1 LPCGAPGRP
10 SGTGAIGKDRG
21 AIAGDKG
28 RPRLHDR
35 ASVPARKRIGRGMK
49 LPILGHDSRVNVL
62 ICCGHTLSHFYILM
76 LPTMFLA
83 WQQAFGASFAE
94 LGISVAVMSG
104 TTAIVQ
110 TPIGFL
116 VDRYGARRFLIGGT
130 LLMTLS
136 VSLMGLATSFWQIVP
151 LAMLSGLGNAV
162 FHPADY
168 AILSGSI
175 APEKIGRS
183 FAIHTFTGH
192 VGFASAP
199 PVTAA
204 LIWLIG
210 WRATLLSVG
219 LVGIPVALA
228 IIWQSRILSD
238 QKRAPQSGAGGAA
251 GGGARMLLSPSIMLF
266 FGFFMVSSAAGAGVQ
281 SWLITVLHGTH
292 GLSIEAASSALTG
305 FMVGTMSGVLVGGW
319 VADRSDRHFTFVLVL
334 TLIGSGLMLLV
345 NLTHFPQLATVAL
358 LFVTG
363 HLIGASRT
371 PRDVMVKDAAPPGQI
386 GKVFG
391 FVSAGLALGGA
402 VMPVPYGMLIDAG
415 RADLV
420 LVVVAGLWLLSLLF
434 AGSAR
439 ANTGREPLAVPA
451 E

>member
-1 LPCGAPGRP
+1 
-10 SGTGAIGKDRG
+10 
-21 AIAGDKG
+21 
-28 RPRLHDR
+28 
-35 ASVPARKRIGRGMK
+35 MK
-49 LPILGHDSRVNVL
+49 LPTFGHDTRVNTL

-83 WQQAFGASFAE
+83 WQKAFGVSFAE

-136 VSLMGLATSFWQIVP
+136 ISLMGLATSFWQIIP

-175 APEKIGRS
+175 HPSRLGRS
-183 FAIHTFTGH
+183 FAIHTFVGH

-199 PVTAA
+199 PLTAL

-228 IIWQSRILSD
+228 IVWQSRILAD
-238 QKRAPQSGAGGAA
+238 QKRAPQAAATGGAK
-251 GGGARMLLSPSIMLF
+251 MLLSPSIMLF
-266 FGFFMVSSAAGAGVQ
+266 FGFFMTSSMAGAGVQ
-281 SWLITVLHGTH
+281 SWLITVLHSTH
-292 GLSIEAASSALTG
+292 GLTIEAASTALTG

-319 VADRSDRHFTFVLVL
+319 VADRTDRHFSFVLAL
-334 TLIGSGLMLLV
+334 TLAGSALMLLV
-345 NLTHFPQLATVAL
+345 NLAPLPQVVMMAM

-415 RADLV
+415 HANLV
-420 LVVVAGLWLLSLLF
+420 LVLVSGLWLLSLLF

-439 ANTGREPLAVPA
+439 ANAPAAAVPVPA

>member
-1 LPCGAPGRP
+1 MR
-10 SGTGAIGKDRG
+10 
-21 AIAGDKG
+21 
-28 RPRLHDR
+28 
-35 ASVPARKRIGRGMK
+35 
-49 LPILGHDSRVNVL
+49 LPILSRDARVNTL

-76 LPTMFLA
+76 LPTMFIA
-83 WQQAFGASFAE
+83 WQRAFGVSFAE
-94 LGISVAVMSG
+94 LGISVAVMSA
-104 TTAIVQ
+104 TTAVVQ

-130 LLMTLS
+130 LLMTLTI
-136 VSLMGLATSFWQIVP
+136 SLMGLATAFWQIVV

-175 APEKIGRS
+175 HPSRLGRS
-183 FAIHTFTGH
+183 FAIHTFVGH

-210 WRATLLSVG
+210 WRATLLSAG
-219 LVGIPVALA
+219 LVGVPVALA
-228 IIWQSRILSD
+228 IVWQSRILAD
-238 QKRAPQSGAGGAA
+238 QKRAPQTRAAGAA
-251 GGGARMLLSPSIMLF
+251 SGARMLFSRSIMLF
-266 FGFFMVSSAAGAGVQ
+266 FGFFMVSSMAGAGIQ
-281 SWLITVLHGTH
+281 SWLITVLHSTH
-292 GLSIEAASSALTG
+292 GLSVEAASSALTG

-319 VADRSDRHFTFVLVL
+319 VADRTDRHFTFVFAL
-334 TLIGSGLMLLV
+334 TVVGSILMLCT
-345 NLTHFPQLATVAL
+345 NLIALPQMPTVAI

-363 HLIGASRT
+363 LLIGASRT

-415 RADLV
+415 RPELV
-420 LVVVAGLWLLSLLF
+420 LTVVAALWLASLLF

-439 ANTGREPLAVPA
+439 AGVRPEPVPA
-451 E
+451 AAD

>member
-1 LPCGAPGRP
+1 
-10 SGTGAIGKDRG
+10 
-21 AIAGDKG
+21 
-28 RPRLHDR
+28 
-35 ASVPARKRIGRGMK
+35 MK
-49 LPILGHDSRVNVL
+49 LPSFGHDARVNTL

-83 WQQAFGASFAE
+83 WQKAFGVSFAE

-104 TTAIVQ
+104 MTAVVQ

-116 VDRYGARRFLIGGT
+116 VDRFGARSFLIGGT

-136 VSLMGLATSFWQIVP
+136 ISLMGLATSFWQIVA

-175 APEKIGRS
+175 HPSRLGRS
-183 FAIHTFTGH
+183 FAIHTFVGH

-219 LVGIPVALA
+219 LIGIPVTLA
-228 IIWQSRILSD
+228 IIWQSRILAD
-238 QKRAPQSGAGGAA
+238 QKRISPTHAGNAAGGAK
-251 GGGARMLLSPSIMLF
+251 MLLSPSIMLF
-266 FGFFMVSSAAGAGVQ
+266 FGFFMASSMAGAGIQ
-281 SWLITVLHGTH
+281 SWLITVLHSTH
-292 GLSIEAASSALTG
+292 GLTVEAASSALTG

-319 VADRSDRHFTFVLVL
+319 VADRTDRHFLFVMVL
-334 TLIGSGLMLLV
+334 TVVGSALMLLV
-345 NLTHFPQLATVAL
+345 NLTVLPQVATVAL
-358 LFVTG
+358 LFLTG

-391 FVSAGLALGGA
+391 FVSSGLALGGA

-415 RADLV
+415 RPEMVLV
-420 LVVVAGLWLLSLLF
+420 LVAGLWLASLLF

-439 ANTGREPLAVPA
+439 ANSPHEAIPVPA

>member
-1 LPCGAPGRP
+1 M
-10 SGTGAIGKDRG
+10 TY
-21 AIAGDKG
+21 
-28 RPRLHDR
+28 RLALSRD
-35 ASVPARKRIGRGMK
+35 A
-49 LPILGHDSRVNVL
+49 RVNAL
-62 ICCGHTLSHFYILM
+62 ICCGHTLSHFYILC
-76 LPTMFLA
+76 LPTMFIA
-83 WQQAFGASFAE
+83 WQKTFGVPFAV

-116 VDRYGARRFLIGGT
+116 VDRYGARGFLIGGT
-130 LLMTLS
+130 LVMTLS
-136 VSLMGLATSFWQIVP
+136 IAAMGLATQFWHIVV

-168 AILSGSI
+168 AILSGSVS
-175 APEKIGRS
+175 AEKMGRS
-183 FAIHTFTGH
+183 FALHTFTGH

-204 LIWLIG
+204 LTLMFG
-210 WRATLLSVG
+210 WRAALLTVG
-219 LVGIPVALA
+219 LVGIPVVFA
-228 IIWQSRILSD
+228 IIWQSRILAD
-238 QKRAPQSGAGGAA
+238 QKRTAKPAGAA
-251 GGGARMLLSPSIMLF
+251 SSTRMLFSRSIMLF
-266 FGFFMVSSAAGAGVQ
+266 FGFFMASSMAGAGVQ

-292 GLSIEAASSALTG
+292 GLTIEAASSALTA

-319 VADRSDRHFTFVLVL
+319 VADRTDRHFTFVLAL
-334 TLIGSGLMLLV
+334 TLVGSALMLIV
-345 NLTHFPQLATVAL
+345 NLASLPQAATIAT

-371 PRDVMVKDAAPPGQI
+371 PRDVMVKDAAPPGEI

-402 VMPVPYGMLIDAG
+402 IMPVPYGMLIDAG
-415 RADLV
+415 HPDLV
-420 LVVVAGLWLLSLLF
+420 LTLVAMLWLASLFF

-439 ANTGREPLAVPA
+439 VGVRAEPIPEAA
-451 E
+451 D